1 LPKSLKKDV
10 MGLPI
15 LPITG
20 TWTSIRN
27 GETRV
32 VRQAKVRGFPCR
44 SYQFAR
50 VC

>member
-20 TWTSIRN
+20 TSTSIRN

-32 VRQAKVRGFPCR
+32 VRQAKVRGFPRR

-50 VC
+50 V